1 MGNWQNIPEMFSMVY
16 TAAPKEVFWDIFE
29 NNVTFDEASQK
40 QMDRQMDFD
49 PFADFMLDDP
59 MEDEFVIEKAI
70 YQEGIRRNTNKDV
83 GGIETPHGLGL
94 ENDTLAIVL
103 DAYPGAKAIAGV
115 DVEDFSDLF
124 TEAELFA
131 DQYGSDIDETL
142 DTVKS
147 KAEAEGT
154 LDLVPQALDAV
165 GVNIE
170 KAAGLALPGNVGK
183 IEGYTEPLSTEEEEE
198 DFGGIS
204 PSDILKGAAK
214 PFQDLVDPLVNPTE
228 VAAEGI
234 EVDEDLQGL
243 FDLLDAARIPNKED
257 DYLGTPDDFGETIK
271 EILATTDYT
280 TNDILLYQQQQG
292 WEDSNPF
299 SQAINRALDVNEE
312 SEADAMLGR
321 DIRELGGSLGDV
333 GAYADASGQH
343 WINLLTNQYSTYSNI
358 TNEKNIFAKQ
368 NPDQKTDAF
377 GENWVPWHPDA
388 DMGQMVTDTKGMN
401 LEDKRDYLFE
411 MYKTLPNY
419 DRWSAGYNAIPGG
432 NPLLGDTNL
441 DFLKKTTDPKE
452 VAPGRGAFG
461 SPGGGAS
468 TAVPEEGEAEIWLAT
483 AEGAQQDLDANYAT
497 NLKKVFYTNVWGQP
511 GGTASNIQKDL
522 ARANYDTQMLFLLFR
537 GRNIWDSISGLESA
551 AATLN
556 KQYKDDIENNYD
568 VFLGEYF
575 FNPDAYRRGP
585 GFKRRLDYIS
595 RILEKNENSPFYMTD
610 PSWTDQERADQPWIV
625 GLFGGE
631 DNKARRRRLIKLDY
645 TNGGGGLFA
654 QAVHAAI
661 DTSMNHYVT
670 LGFSE
675 EDVFQMFSKWR
686 TPESLKLDAQGKV
699 AVTKDEEGGDDTP
712 KKIAGNVVT
721 GSPEED
727 DKILGMG
734 EEKTKVIEDP
744 FDEAS
749 FHQYSPLTPEENLE
763 IEAMLGGGSFKK
775 PTGNGVGTMPG
786 IQSKTFDEELQWEL
800 GPSRSNGR
808 GWNPKL

>member
-1 MGNWQNIPEMFSMVY
+1 MANSRNIPSMFGRVY
-16 TAAPKEVFWDIFE
+16 TAAPQEVFWDMFE
-29 NNVTFDEASQK
+29 NDVTFDEASQK

-70 YQEGIRRNTNKDV
+70 YQEGIRKNTNQDV

-94 ENDTLAIVL
+94 ENDTLAIIL
-103 DAYPGAKAIAGV
+103 NEYPGAKAIAGV
-115 DVEDFSDLF
+115 DVDDFSDLF

-142 DTVKS
+142 DAVKS

-204 PSDILKGAAK
+204 PSDILKAAAK

-234 EVDEDLQGL
+234 EVDEDLQQL
-243 FDLLDAARIPNKED
+243 FALLDDALIPNKAD
-257 DYLGTPDDFGETIK
+257 GYLGTPDDLEEAIK
-271 EILATTDYT
+271 QILATGEYEA
-280 TNDILLYQQQQG
+280 NDIALWVGQKG
-292 WEDSNPF
+292 WEDSNEYY
-299 SQAINRALDVNEE
+299 QASNQALNVNEE

-321 DIRELGGSLGDV
+321 DIQNSKEFDDSFGDLGEYTDV
-333 GAYADASGQH
+333 SGQH
-343 WINLLTNQYSTYSNI
+343 WINLLTNQYSSYLNI
-358 TNEKNIFAKQ
+358 EKDENNKVGA
-368 NPDQKTDAF
+368 
-377 GENWVPWHPDA
+377 NWVPWHPDA
-388 DMGQMVTDTKGMN
+388 DMGQMVTDTKGMK

-419 DRWSAGYNAIPGG
+419 DRWSAGYARYDAFPGG
-432 NPLLGDTNL
+432 NTNL
-441 DFLKKTTDPKE
+441 DFLKKTTDPNE

-461 SPGGGAS
+461 SLGGGAS
-468 TAVPEEGEAEIWLAT
+468 TAVPEEGDPAESLTWFAASAG
-483 AEGAQQDLDANYAT
+483 AEEDFDANYAT
-497 NLKKVFYTNVWGQP
+497 NLKKVFYTNVWGKP

-522 ARANYDTQMLFLLFR
+522 AKANYDTQMLFLLFR
-537 GRNIWDSISGLESA
+537 GRNIWDSISSLESA
-551 AATLN
+551 ATATRN
-556 KQYKDDIENNYD
+556 KKYKDDIESNYD

-625 GLFGGE
+625 GLFGGKDE
-631 DNKARRRRLIKLDY
+631 QGINANRRRRLIKLDY
-645 TNGGGGLFA
+645 TNGSGGLFA
-654 QAVHAAI
+654 QAIHAAI

-675 EDVFQMFSKWR
+675 EDVFQMFSKRR
-686 TPESLKLDAQGKV
+686 TPESLKLDDQGKV
-699 AVTKDEEGGDDTP
+699 AYGKDKKVGGDPITQ
-712 KKIAGNVVT
+712 IAGST
-721 GSPEED
+721 EED
-727 DKILGMG
+727 DEILGMG

-749 FHQYSPLTPEENLE
+749 LYDEQLPLTPEENLE
-763 IEAMLGGGSFKK
+763 MEAMLGGGSFKK

-808 GWNPKL
+808 EWNPKL

>member
-1 MGNWQNIPEMFSMVY
+1 MANSRNIPSMFGRVY
-16 TAAPKEVFWDIFE
+16 TAAPQEVFWDMFE
-29 NNVTFDEASQK
+29 NDVTFDEASQK
-40 QMDRQMDFD
+40 QMDRQMDADLD
-49 PFADFMLDDP
+49 PFADFMMDDP

-70 YQEGIRRNTNKDV
+70 YQEGIRKNTNQDV

-94 ENDTLAIVL
+94 ENDTLAIIL
-103 DAYPGAKAIAGV
+103 NEYPGAKAIAGV
-115 DVEDFSDLF
+115 DVDDFSDLF

-142 DTVKS
+142 DAVKS

-204 PSDILKGAAK
+204 PSDILKAAAK

-234 EVDEDLQGL
+234 EVDEDLQQL
-243 FDLLDAARIPNKED
+243 FALLDDALIPNKAD
-257 DYLGTPDDFGETIK
+257 GYLGTPDDLEEAIK
-271 EILATTDYT
+271 QILATGEYEA
-280 TNDILLYQQQQG
+280 NDIALWVGQKG
-292 WEDSNPF
+292 WEDSNEYY
-299 SQAINRALDVNEE
+299 QASNQALNVNEE

-321 DIRELGGSLGDV
+321 DIQNSKEFDDSFGDLGEYTDV
-333 GAYADASGQH
+333 SGQH
-343 WINLLTNQYSTYSNI
+343 WINLLTNQYSSYLNI
-358 TNEKNIFAKQ
+358 EKDENNKVGA
-368 NPDQKTDAF
+368 
-377 GENWVPWHPDA
+377 NWVPWHPDA
-388 DMGQMVTDTKGMN
+388 DMGQMVTDTKGMK

-419 DRWSAGYNAIPGG
+419 DRWSAGYARYDAFPGG
-432 NPLLGDTNL
+432 NTNL
-441 DFLKKTTDPKE
+441 DFLKKTTDPNE

-461 SPGGGAS
+461 SLGGGAS
-468 TAVPEEGEAEIWLAT
+468 TAVPEEGDPAESLTWFAASAG
-483 AEGAQQDLDANYAT
+483 AEEDFDANYAT
-497 NLKKVFYTNVWGQP
+497 NLKKVFYTNVWGKP

-522 ARANYDTQMLFLLFR
+522 AKANYDTQMLFLLFR
-537 GRNIWDSISGLESA
+537 GRNIWDSISSLESA
-551 AATLN
+551 ATATRN
-556 KQYKDDIENNYD
+556 KKYKDDIESNYD

-625 GLFGGE
+625 GLFGGKDE
-631 DNKARRRRLIKLDY
+631 QGINANRRRRLIKLDY
-645 TNGGGGLFA
+645 TNGSGGLFA
-654 QAVHAAI
+654 QAIHAAI

-675 EDVFQMFSKWR
+675 EDVFQMFSKRR
-686 TPESLKLDAQGKV
+686 TPESLKLDDQGKV
-699 AVTKDEEGGDDTP
+699 AYGKDKKVGGDPITQ
-712 KKIAGNVVT
+712 IAGST
-721 GSPEED
+721 EED
-727 DKILGMG
+727 DEILGMG

-749 FHQYSPLTPEENLE
+749 LYDEQLPLTPEENLE
-763 IEAMLGGGSFKK
+763 MEAMLGGGSFKK

-808 GWNPKL
+808 EWNPKL

>member
-1 MGNWQNIPEMFSMVY
+1 MFGRVY
-16 TAAPKEVFWDIFE
+16 TAAPQEVFWDMFE
-29 NNVTFDEASQK
+29 NDVTFDEASQK

-70 YQEGIRRNTNKDV
+70 YQEGIRKNTNQDV

-94 ENDTLAIVL
+94 ENDTLAIIL
-103 DAYPGAKAIAGV
+103 NEYPGAKAIAGV
-115 DVEDFSDLF
+115 DVDDFSDLF

-142 DTVKS
+142 DAVKS

-204 PSDILKGAAK
+204 PSDILKAAAK

-234 EVDEDLQGL
+234 EVDEDLQQL
-243 FDLLDAARIPNKED
+243 FALLDDALIPNKAD
-257 DYLGTPDDFGETIK
+257 GYLGTPDDLEEAIK
-271 EILATTDYT
+271 QILATGEYEA
-280 TNDILLYQQQQG
+280 NDIALWVGQKG
-292 WEDSNPF
+292 WEDSNEYY
-299 SQAINRALDVNEE
+299 QASNQALNVNEE

-321 DIRELGGSLGDV
+321 DIQNSKEFDDSFGDLGEYTDV
-333 GAYADASGQH
+333 SGQH
-343 WINLLTNQYSTYSNI
+343 WINLLTNQYSSYLNI
-358 TNEKNIFAKQ
+358 EKDENNKVGA
-368 NPDQKTDAF
+368 
-377 GENWVPWHPDA
+377 NWVPWHPDA
-388 DMGQMVTDTKGMN
+388 DMGQMVTDTKGMK

-419 DRWSAGYNAIPGG
+419 DRWSAGYARYDAFPGG
-432 NPLLGDTNL
+432 NTNL
-441 DFLKKTTDPKE
+441 DFLKKTTDPNE

-461 SPGGGAS
+461 SLGGGAS
-468 TAVPEEGEAEIWLAT
+468 TAVPEEGDPAESLTWFAASAG
-483 AEGAQQDLDANYAT
+483 AEEDFDANYAT
-497 NLKKVFYTNVWGQP
+497 NLKKVFYTNVWGKP

-522 ARANYDTQMLFLLFR
+522 AKANYDTQMLFLLFR
-537 GRNIWDSISGLESA
+537 GRNIWDSISSLESA
-551 AATLN
+551 ATATRN
-556 KQYKDDIENNYD
+556 KKYKDDIESNYD

-625 GLFGGE
+625 GLFGGKDE
-631 DNKARRRRLIKLDY
+631 QGINANRRRRLIKLDY
-645 TNGGGGLFA
+645 TNGSGGLFA
-654 QAVHAAI
+654 QAIHAAI

-675 EDVFQMFSKWR
+675 EDVFQMFSKRR
-686 TPESLKLDAQGKV
+686 TPESLKLDDQGKV
-699 AVTKDEEGGDDTP
+699 AYGKDKKVGGDPITQ
-712 KKIAGNVVT
+712 IAGST
-721 GSPEED
+721 EED
-727 DKILGMG
+727 DEILGMG

-749 FHQYSPLTPEENLE
+749 LYDEQLPLTPEENLE
-763 IEAMLGGGSFKK
+763 MEAMLGGGSFKK

-808 GWNPKL
+808 EWNPKL